1 MTDLRTLYL
10 QLSHAPASALIAT
23 AQLDQLQALAIELDH
38 WARLTH
44 REITQRYAPT
54 PPRDPQ

>member
-44 REITQRYAPT
+44 REIAQRYAPRPT
-54 PPRDPQ
+54 GDTQ